1 MIEGCNTHLTFIEI
15 TEVRNME
22 NLKLCVCVG
31 GGGGGKYWQNHTRR
45 RDENGCLDSEEM
57 SLDFFL

>member
-31 GGGGGKYWQNHTRR
+31 GGGGANIGKTIP
-45 RDENGCLDSEEM
+45 GAVM
-57 SLDFFL
+57 KMVA